1 MENLSLSYSDEIMT
15 AKLKNEIDH
24 HSAVAVRIQIDDM
37 MYKKLPRALIFELSE
52 VDFMDSSGLGLVLGR
67 YAKAKELGI
76 DVMIMNPSKRTEKI
90 FRMAGTDRL
99 IKIIHEKETKH
110 ETDK

>member
-1 MENLSLSYSDEIMT
+1 MENLSLSCHDEIMT

-37 MYKKLPRALIFELSE
+37 MFKELPRALIFELSE

-99 IKIIHEKETKH
+99 IKIIHEKETDN
-110 ETDK
+110 ETNK

>member
-1 MENLSLSYSDEIMT
+1 MENLSLSCNDEIMT

-37 MYKKLPRALIFELSE
+37 MYKELPRALIFELSE

-99 IKIIHEKETKH
+99 IKIIHEKEKKH